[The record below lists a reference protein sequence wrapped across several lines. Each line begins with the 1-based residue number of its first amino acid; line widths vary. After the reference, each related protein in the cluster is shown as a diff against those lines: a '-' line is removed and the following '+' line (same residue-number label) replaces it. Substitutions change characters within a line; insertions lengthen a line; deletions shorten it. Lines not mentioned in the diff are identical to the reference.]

1 MTDIALSLQERA
13 APQMQCFCCG
23 PAHPTGL
30 RIRSFWDDS
39 GDFVLMR
46 HTPRP
51 EFLGF
56 PGLVYGGLL
65 AMLVDCHS
73 GWTAMAWHY
82 RHEQRPP
89 ESSPAIQCVTGNMN
103 IDYLKPTPMGVELLL
118 KAWVEGTLARK
129 SRVLCEIWAGDVMTV
144 RADTLF
150 VRADTDRLRA
160 QAHLQTSLVKTLVS
174 DL

>member
-1 MTDIALSLQERA
+1 
-13 APQMQCFCCG
+13 
-23 PAHPTGL
+23 
-30 RIRSFWDDS
+30 
-39 GDFVLMR
+39 
-46 HTPRP
+46 
-51 EFLGF
+51 
-56 PGLVYGGLL
+56 
-65 AMLVDCHS
+65 MLVDCHS
-73 GWTAMAWHY
+73 GWTVMAWHY
-82 RHEQRPP
+82 RQEKRPP

-118 KAWVEGTLARK
+118 KAWVEGPLARK
-129 SRVLCEIWAGDVMTV
+129 SRVLGEIWAGDVMTV

>member
-1 MTDIALSLQERA
+1 
-13 APQMQCFCCG
+13 
-23 PAHPTGL
+23 
-30 RIRSFWDDS
+30 
-39 GDFVLMR
+39 
-46 HTPRP
+46 
-51 EFLGF
+51 
-56 PGLVYGGLL
+56 
-65 AMLVDCHS
+65 
-73 GWTAMAWHY
+73 
-82 RHEQRPP
+82 
-89 ESSPAIQCVTGNMN
+89 MN

-118 KAWVEGTLARK
+118 KAWVEGPLARK

>member
-1 MTDIALSLQERA
+1 MSEPGDTLSVQERY
-13 APQMQCFCCG
+13 APQGICFGCG
-23 PAHPTGL
+23 PANQKGL
-30 RIRSFWDDS
+30 RIRSFWDES
-39 GDFVLMR
+39 GEFVRMR

-82 RHEQRPP
+82 RHEQRAP
-89 ESSPAIQCVTGNMN
+89 ESSPSIQCVTGNMN
-103 IDYLKPTPMGVELLL
+103 IDYLKPTPMGVELQL
-118 KAWVEGTLARK
+118 KAWVDGPVARK
-129 SRVLCEIWAGDVMTV
+129 SRVMCEIWAGDVMTV
-144 RADTLF
+144 RADTRF

-160 QAHLQTSLVKTLVS
+160 QAHLQTSLVKGHGL
-174 DL
+174 